1 MNLNLLREINTLRS
15 MTVKAL
21 RERYVE
27 VFGEQTR
34 SCNKDFIWK
43 RIAWRLQA
51 VAGGNLS
58 ERAIKRSKELANDA
72 DLRIRPQ
79 QSTFQSV
86 SEDSTLRTTSYPF
99 KPDSDHRLPMPG
111 AILTRQYKGS
121 IIRVMVLERG
131 FEYNGEVYRSLTA
144 VARTVTG
151 SRWNGFLFFG
161 LQKEKVKT

>member
-1 MNLNLLREINTLRS
+1 MNLNLMREINTLRG
-15 MTVKAL
+15 MNVKAL
-21 RERYVE
+21 KERYIE

-43 RIAWRLQA
+43 RIAWRLQSIEE
-51 VAGGNLS
+51 GDLS

-79 QSTFQSV
+79 KNTFQSV
-86 SEDSTLRTTSYPF
+86 SEDSTLRTTSYPY

-111 AILTRQYKGS
+111 AILTRQYKGTT
-121 IIRVMVLERG
+121 IRVMVLERG
-131 FEYNGEVYRSLTA
+131 FDYNGEVYRSLTA
-144 VARTVTG
+144 IARTITG

-161 LQKEKVKT
+161 LQKEKVKA

>member
-1 MNLNLLREINTLRS
+1 MNLNLMREINTLRG
-15 MTVKAL
+15 MNVKAL
-21 RERYVE
+21 KERYIE

-43 RIAWRLQA
+43 RIAWRLQSIEE
-51 VAGGNLS
+51 GDLS

-79 QSTFQSV
+79 KNTFQSV

-111 AILTRQYKGS
+111 AILTRQYKGAT
-121 IIRVMVLERG
+121 IRVMVLERG

-144 VARTVTG
+144 IARTITG

-161 LQKEKVKT
+161 LQKEKVKA